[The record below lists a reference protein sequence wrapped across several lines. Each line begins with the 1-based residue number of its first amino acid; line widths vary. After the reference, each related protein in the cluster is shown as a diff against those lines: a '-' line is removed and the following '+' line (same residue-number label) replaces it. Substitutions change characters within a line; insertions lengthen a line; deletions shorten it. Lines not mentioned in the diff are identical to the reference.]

1 MASVF
6 KKDVVVQEKSVIEIV
21 RDSLDVDAQG
31 VVRFRSREGRG
42 SGKAVEIPG
51 SEFDEFVTLMV
62 QARESRGALAEQELA
77 LQTAA
82 ATAAEA
88 TTETETVTEET
99 DSDESAE

>member
-51 SEFDEFVTLMV
+51 VEFDEFVTLMI
-62 QARESRGALAEQELA
+62 QARENREALAEQERA

-82 ATAAEA
+82 AEVATAS
-88 TTETETVTEET
+88 TDETIEEDT
-99 DSDESAE
+99 DSDESGE